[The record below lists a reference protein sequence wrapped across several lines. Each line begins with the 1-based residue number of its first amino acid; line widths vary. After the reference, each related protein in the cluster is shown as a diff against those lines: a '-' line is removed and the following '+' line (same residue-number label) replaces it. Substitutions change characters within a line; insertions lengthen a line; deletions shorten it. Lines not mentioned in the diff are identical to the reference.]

1 MKKISTLILMLLF
14 GIGNVLGAVDTQVI
28 KVSTAANP
36 EHVYFMH
43 AQNNDSYFAT
53 SNTYASNTPSSAAKF
68 AFIQA
73 KDGNNNVIENAY
85 YIYCVDTGK
94 WMSYDKSGSYSAGKG
109 FVKMVGDDP
118 NYFCLEYVTTAASST
133 KGYRIRPYYS
143 NGNLPNIYLNWYEGA
158 SSNTGNSIGLWTD
171 DASTDAG
178 SGWAFIEVPRY
189 NHFYRIKSNY
199 NSKYLVGNNA
209 NGSLTDN
216 TSTFYYSEEGLL
228 QISSGKYYDCNSKNV
243 GTTAYPAT
251 IEPNAYA
258 AGTLQFKTNGYW
270 LYNDGT
276 LYSRGGESIYVYEGG
291 LIEKSKWYGARY
303 AWHFEE
309 LSLDDLRD
317 IADEL
322 YEGNN
327 AGKLGYHSLAANNAL
342 VDADDVETL
351 TSAIIGFRSSAIV
364 MPEKGKF
371 YRIKSQY
378 NEVNNNSGLYYCS
391 TTVNKGSGNDNVF
404 SLVANTTGDNETKT
418 IVYYD
423 SQGRIQCYDTKKY
436 NIGTHQAGEVNDAAI
451 ATFEFKADELNNT
464 GCFNLYSTYSST
476 SHSYLF
482 AWVNYVAR
490 NGSVNANCVWR
501 VEDVEMD
508 EYTLQVEG
516 ENVDLSFTEG
526 LRDDSKFFIRHNV
539 IPDESNFYLS
549 ENPGNYYTVIDINSD
564 DRIITVSV
572 VSKSDYNTL
581 LSNAYSVLDKTGV
594 GYPKASYHDT
604 LVEKYNAANV
614 AESEK
619 SLAKYSDL
627 NEAYTTYI
635 NTTNINLP
643 EDGKAYYIINGQC
656 NESNIMEPNKYVLY
670 NSNDKMSVKPY
681 SVETLDESC
690 IWVVR
695 KIEDGYYALVSATG
709 NGGYIHWTNNTDEN
723 RSLVTTYSEGDNNN
737 NTKMHIAKIVH
748 SSNVIPTNAQ
758 LFGYLSLRGYRA
770 VNNGSDSPLIF
781 KGVSA
786 GFDSTI
792 EDIVR
797 YKNGNTISQFSSA
810 VQFVE
815 VPNYTANQ
823 VSLKAPKKTDG
834 KTYSSIYLPYPVK
847 VPEGVKAYYCT
858 LNENSLHLEDIGEKI
873 PAQTGAILIGG
884 TEASTQTL
892 VPATSETSKNVDAN
906 VLAGVLSN
914 TLTSNLGS
922 RIYVLNGGQSAGI
935 GFYPYSKDATLTAN
949 KAYYNASAQGA
960 RDFYLFG
967 SDDSATG
974 IEGLSEDV
982 DNQNETFD
990 NTRKV
995 LLDGKVV
1002 VVRNGKKYSITGQ
1015 IYK

>member
-1 MKKISTLILMLLF
+1 MKKLSTLILMLLF

-68 AFIQA
+68 AFYQA

-118 NYFCLEYVTTAASST
+118 NYFCLEYVTTAADSK

-158 SSNTGNSIGLWTD
+158 SSNTGSSIGLWTD
-171 DASTDAG
+171 DASADAG
-178 SGWAFIEVPRY
+178 SGWAFIEVLQYGR
-189 NHFYRIKSNY
+189 FYRIKSYKNGTY
-199 NSKYLVGNNA
+199 LAPERATSNVDNSTLC
-209 NGSLTDN
+209 
-216 TSTFYYSEEGLL
+216 YYSENGLI
-228 QISSGKYYDCNSKNV
+228 QVSSGKYYYYNSNKSGFDVESTSHPNV
-243 GTTAYPAT
+243 VFQD
-251 IEPNAYA
+251 NASV
-258 AGTLQFKTNGYW
+258 
-270 LYNDGT
+270 DGT
-276 LYSRGGESIYVYEGG
+276 FSLGIDTYYAYCGVNNWIWGDTNPTSHSN
-291 LIEKSKWYGARY
+291 WYGNRF
-303 AWHFEE
+303 AWYVEE
-309 LSLDDLRD
+309 VEVLD
-317 IADEL
+317 
-322 YEGNN
+322 YEN
-327 AGKLGYHSLAANNAL
+327 AGKVGYHTVEANNAL
-342 VDADDVETL
+342 KKAMDGDPTKLA
-351 TSAIIGFRSSAIV
+351 SAIDAFKASDII

-391 TTVNKGSGNDNVF
+391 TTVDMDSGNDNVF
-404 SLVANTTGDNETKT
+404 SLVANTTGDNEIKT

-436 NIGTHQAGEVNDAAI
+436 NIGTHQAGEANDDAI

-476 SHSYLF
+476 SHRYLY
-482 AWVNYVAR
+482 AWENYVAR

-516 ENVDLSFTEG
+516 EDVDLSFTEG

-549 ENPGNYYTVIDINSD
+549 ENPDNYYTVIDINSD

-572 VSKSDYNTL
+572 VLKSDYNTL
-581 LSNAYSVLDKTGV
+581 LSNANSVLDKTGV

-635 NTTNINLP
+635 NTTDVNLP

-656 NESNIMEPNKYVLY
+656 NSSNIMEPNKYVLY
-670 NSNDKMSVKPY
+670 NNNNSMAVKEY
-681 SVETLDESC
+681 SASLDESC

-723 RSLVTTYSEGDNNN
+723 RLLVTTYSEGNNN
-737 NTKMHIAKIVH
+737 NKTKMHIAKIVH
-748 SSNVIPTNAQ
+748 TSNVIPTNAQ
-758 LFGYLSLRGYRA
+758 LFGYLSLRGYRES
-770 VNNGSDSPLIF
+770 NNGSDSPIIF
-781 KGVSA
+781 KGAEA
-786 GFDSTI
+786 GFDNT
-792 EDIVR
+792 EGDIVR
-797 YKNGNTISQFSSA
+797 YTYNNTTSQYSTA

-815 VPNYTANQ
+815 VTNYTANQ

-847 VPEGVKAYYCT
+847 VPAGVTAYYCT
-858 LNENSLHLEDIGEKI
+858 LSGNALHLNKMGDKI

-884 TEASTQTL
+884 SSASTQTL

-906 VLAGVLSN
+906 VLAGVLEN
-914 TLTSNLGS
+914 TLTSDLGS

-935 GFYPYSKDATLTAN
+935 GFYPYSQKATLTAN

-982 DNQNETFD
+982 DNKNETFA
-990 NTRKV
+990 NGRKV
-995 LLDGKVV
+995 LSHDGRIVIVKE
-1002 VVRNGKKYSITGQ
+1002 GKKYSVTGQ

>member
-1 MKKISTLILMLLF
+1 MKKLSTLILMLLF

-68 AFIQA
+68 AFYQA
-73 KDGNNNVIENAY
+73 KDGNSNVIENAY

-94 WMSYDKSGSYSAGKG
+94 WISYDKSNSYSSKNG
-109 FVKMVGDDP
+109 FVTMVDDTP
-118 NYFCLEYVTTAASST
+118 NYFCIEYVTTAADSK
-133 KGYRIRPYYS
+133 KGYRIRPYCS
-143 NGNLPNIYLNWYEGA
+143 NGNLPSIYLNWYKGA
-158 SSNTGNSIGLWTD
+158 SSNTDKSIGLWTD
-171 DASTDAG
+171 DASADAG

-189 NHFYRIKSNY
+189 NHFYRIKSGRSN
-199 NSKYLVGNNA
+199 KYLTNGKTVDTKDNSTLFFYTNN
-209 NGSLTDN
+209 G
-216 TSTFYYSEEGLL
+216 GLL
-228 QISSGKYYDCNSKNV
+228 QVSSAQYMYCSGARANYSLQDTS
-243 GTTAYPAT
+243 YPAT
-251 IEPNAYA
+251 IEPNTHV
-258 AGTLQFKTNGYW
+258 AGSVQFKINGQYAYVEDNGNELWGCSWNGSIWTGSWYGSWEGNGYA
-270 LYNDGT
+270 
-276 LYSRGGESIYVYEGG
+276 
-291 LIEKSKWYGARY
+291 WYIK
-303 AWHFEE
+303 EVE
-309 LSLDDLRD
+309 LLE
-317 IADEL
+317 DE
-322 YEGNN
+322 N
-327 AGKLGYHSLAANNAL
+327 AGKLGYHTVEANNAL
-342 VDADDVETL
+342 REALDSDPTQLA
-351 TSAIIGFRSSAIV
+351 SAIDVFNASLI

-476 SHSYLF
+476 SHSYLY
-482 AWVNYVAR
+482 AWVDYVAR

-549 ENPGNYYTVIDINSD
+549 ENPDDYYTVIDINSD

-572 VSKSDYNTL
+572 VLKSDYNTL
-581 LSNAYSVLDKTGV
+581 LSNAKSVLDKTGV
-594 GYPKASYHDT
+594 GCPKDSYHDT
-604 LVEKYNAANV
+604 LVEKYNAAYV
-614 AESEK
+614 ESER
-619 SLAKYSDL
+619 SWAKYSDL
-627 NEAYTTYI
+627 NDAYTTYI
-635 NTTNINLP
+635 NTTDVNLP
-643 EDGKAYYIINGQC
+643 EDGKAYYIVNAQLNANGV
-656 NESNIMEPNKYVLY
+656 MEPNKYVLY
-670 NSNDKMSVKPY
+670 NDNDKMTVKTYPA
-681 SVETLDESC
+681 TLDESC

-695 KIEDGYYALVSATG
+695 KIDEGYYALVSATG
-709 NGGYIHWTNNTDEN
+709 NGGYIHWTNNDDEK
-723 RSLVTTYSEGDNNN
+723 RSLATAYSEANSENK
-737 NTKMHIAKIVH
+737 TKMHIAKIVH
-748 SSNVIPTNAQ
+748 SINNNNVTPENDQ
-758 LFGYLSLRGYRA
+758 LFGYLSLRGFRA
-770 VNNGSDSPLIF
+770 DRDNGSDSPIIF
-781 KGVSA
+781 KGA
-786 GFDSTI
+786 EAAFDATV
-792 EDIVR
+792 EDIVS
-797 YKNGNTISQFSSA
+797 YSYGNSNAQFSTA

-815 VPNYTANQ
+815 ATDYTANQ

-873 PAQTGAILIGG
+873 PAQTGAILVGG
-884 TEASTQTL
+884 TEASKQTL
-892 VPATSETSKNVDAN
+892 VPATTETASENVSDN
-906 VLAGVLSN
+906 VLSGVLSN

-935 GFYPYSKDATLTAN
+935 GFYPYSQSATLTAY

>member
-1 MKKISTLILMLLF
+1 MKKLSTLILMLLI

-28 KVSTAANP
+28 QVSTAANP

-53 SNTYASNTPSSAAKF
+53 SNAYASNSPANAAKF

-171 DASTDAG
+171 DASADAG
-178 SGWAFIEVPRY
+178 SGWAFIEVPKY
-189 NHFYRIKSNY
+189 NHFYRIKSGRSN
-199 NSKYLVGNNA
+199 KYLTNGKTVDTKDNSTLFFYTNN
-209 NGSLTDN
+209 G
-216 TSTFYYSEEGLL
+216 GLL
-228 QISSGKYYDCNSKNV
+228 QVSSAQYMYCSEARANYSLQDTS
-243 GTTAYPAT
+243 YPAT
-251 IEPNAYA
+251 IEPNTHV
-258 AGTLQFKTNGYW
+258 AGSVQFKINGQYAYVEDNGNELWGCSWNGNIWTGSWGGSWEGNGYAW
-270 LYNDGT
+270 Y
-276 LYSRGGESIYVYEGG
+276 
-291 LIEKSKWYGARY
+291 IE
-303 AWHFEE
+303 EVE
-309 LSLDDLRD
+309 LLE
-317 IADEL
+317 DE
-322 YEGNN
+322 N
-327 AGKLGYHSLAANNAL
+327 AGKLGYHTVEANNAL
-342 VDADDVETL
+342 REALDGDPTQWA
-351 TSAIIGFRSSAIV
+351 SAIDAFKASAIV

-404 SLVANTTGDNETKT
+404 SLVANTTGDNEIKT

-436 NIGTHQAGEVNDAAI
+436 NIGTHQAGEANDDAI
-451 ATFEFKADELNNT
+451 ATFEFKKDDLNNA

-482 AWVNYVAR
+482 AWVDYVAR

-516 ENVDLSFTEG
+516 EDVDLSFTEG
-526 LRDDSKFFIRHNV
+526 LRDDSKFFIPHNV
-539 IPDESNFYLS
+539 ILYESNFYLS
-549 ENPGNYYTVIDINSD
+549 ENSDDYYTVIDINSD

-604 LVEKYNAANV
+604 LVEKYNAADV

-627 NEAYTTYI
+627 NEAYTTFI
-635 NTTNINLP
+635 NTTDINLP

-670 NSNDKMSVKPY
+670 NNSNNIAAKAY
-681 SVETLDESC
+681 STTLDESC

-695 KIEDGYYALVSATG
+695 EISEGYYALVSATG
-709 NGGYIHWTNNTDEN
+709 NGGYLHWTDNTASN
-723 RSLVTTYSEGDNNN
+723 KPLVTTYSAADEKNK
-737 NTKMHIAKIVH
+737 TIMHIAKIIH
-748 SSNVIPTNAQ
+748 DNTNVIPTNEQ
-758 LFGYLSLRGYRA
+758 LFGYLSLRGFRA
-770 VNNGSDSPLIF
+770 GRNDGADSPIIF
-781 KGVSA
+781 KGEEA
-786 GFDSTI
+786 AFDATV
-792 EDIVR
+792 EDIVS
-797 YKNGNTISQFSSA
+797 YSYGSSSAQFSTA

-815 VPNYTANQ
+815 ATDYTANQ

-847 VPEGVKAYYCT
+847 VPEGVTAYYCT

-873 PAQTGAILIGG
+873 PAQTGSILIGG

-892 VPATSETSKNVDAN
+892 VPATTETASENVSDN
-906 VLAGVLSN
+906 VLSGVLTN
-914 TLTSNLGS
+914 TTTSTLGS
-922 RIYVLNGGQSAGI
+922 KIYVLNGGQSAGI
-935 GFYPYSKDATLTAN
+935 GFYPYSQTATLTAY
-949 KAYYNASAQGA
+949 KAYYNASAPGA

-990 NTRKV
+990 NTQKV

>member
-1 MKKISTLILMLLF
+1 MKKNSTLILMLLF

-118 NYFCLEYVTTAASST
+118 NYFCLEHVTTAASST

-171 DASTDAG
+171 DASADAG

-243 GTTAYPAT
+243 GTTAYPVT

-276 LYSRGGESIYVYEGG
+276 LYSREGESIYVYESG
-291 LIEKSKWYGARY
+291 LIEKAKWYGARY

-351 TSAIIGFRSSAIV
+351 TSAIVAFKASAIV
-364 MPEKGKF
+364 MPEVGKKYAF
-371 YRIKSQY
+371 MGITSKNNYMLGQNSTVEGKTDRMEVSQTVSYPNYIFTLQQGNKLQASNGNYVINYSGMLKLGGDSQSDAVEITFVPATTSGTFFLNYKDNSKDRYAYSDKDGYIDGGGSTGGDLGYEWKIEELVMPESGKAYRVKNVQKDGTVY
-378 NEVNNNSGLYYCS
+378 YLCNTENNLSLTSNVSG
-391 TTVNKGSGNDNVF
+391 
-404 SLVANTTGDNETKT
+404 ANTTFIFREVGDFVCSGTTRGKKYAVVNEYGKYLAYRTKITTSTPKYAETGYSDSYVENETFWAFAK
-418 IVYYD
+418 
-423 SQGRIQCYDTKKY
+423 
-436 NIGTHQAGEVNDAAI
+436 IGTRTNASLGNITADDSFGRLCIGCYRSDTQSGKYGFLVIANNGTFDAA
-451 ATFEFKADELNNT
+451 TNTTPDNGTYFKDN
-464 GCFNLYSTYSST
+464 YSS
-476 SHSYLF
+476 LF
-482 AWVNYVAR
+482 
-490 NGSVNANCVWR
+490 
-501 VEDVEMD
+501 ELE
-508 EYTLQVEG
+508 E
-516 ENVDLSFTEG
+516 
-526 LRDDSKFFIRHNV
+526 
-539 IPDESNFYLS
+539 
-549 ENPGNYYTVIDINSD
+549 
-564 DRIITVSV
+564 IT
-572 VSKSDYNTL
+572 D
-581 LSNAYSVLDKTGV
+581 
-594 GYPKASYHDT
+594 
-604 LVEKYNAANV
+604 
-614 AESEK
+614 
-619 SLAKYSDL
+619 
-627 NEAYTTYI
+627 
-635 NTTNINLP
+635 
-643 EDGKAYYIINGQC
+643 
-656 NESNIMEPNKYVLY
+656 
-670 NSNDKMSVKPY
+670 
-681 SVETLDESC
+681 
-690 IWVVR
+690 
-695 KIEDGYYALVSATG
+695 
-709 NGGYIHWTNNTDEN
+709 
-723 RSLVTTYSEGDNNN
+723 
-737 NTKMHIAKIVH
+737 
-748 SSNVIPTNAQ
+748 
-758 LFGYLSLRGYRA
+758 
-770 VNNGSDSPLIF
+770 
-781 KGVSA
+781 
-786 GFDSTI
+786 
-792 EDIVR
+792 
-797 YKNGNTISQFSSA
+797 
-810 VQFVE
+810 
-815 VPNYTANQ
+815 YTANQ

-847 VPEGVKAYYCT
+847 VPEGVTAYYCT

-892 VPATSETSKNVDAN
+892 VPATTETTSENVSYN
-906 VLAGVLSN
+906 VLSGVLEN
-914 TLTSNLGS
+914 TLTSELTSDLGTK
-922 RIYVLNGGQSAGI
+922 IYVLNGGQSAGI

-949 KAYYNASAQGA
+949 KAYYKASSQSA

>member
-1 MKKISTLILMLLF
+1 MKKLSTLILMLLF

-171 DASTDAG
+171 DASADAG

-189 NHFYRIKSNY
+189 NHFYRIKSGRSN
-199 NSKYLVGNNA
+199 KYLTNGKTVDTKDNSTLFFYTNN
-209 NGSLTDN
+209 G
-216 TSTFYYSEEGLL
+216 GLL
-228 QISSGKYYDCNSKNV
+228 QVSSAQYMYCSGARANYSLQDTS
-243 GTTAYPAT
+243 YPAT
-251 IEPNAYA
+251 IEPNTHV
-258 AGTLQFKTNGYW
+258 AGSVQFKINGQYAYVEDNGNELWGCSWNGSIWTGSWYGSWEGNGYAW
-270 LYNDGT
+270 Y
-276 LYSRGGESIYVYEGG
+276 
-291 LIEKSKWYGARY
+291 IE
-303 AWHFEE
+303 EVE
-309 LSLDDLRD
+309 LLE
-317 IADEL
+317 DE
-322 YEGNN
+322 N
-327 AGKLGYHSLAANNAL
+327 AGKLGYHTVEANNAL
-342 VDADDVETL
+342 REALDSDPTQWA
-351 TSAIIGFRSSAIV
+351 SAIDAFKASDII

-404 SLVANTTGDNETKT
+404 SLVANTTGDNEIKT

-436 NIGTHQAGEVNDAAI
+436 NIGTHQAGEANDDAI

-476 SHSYLF
+476 SHSYLY
-482 AWVNYVAR
+482 AWENYVAR

-539 IPDESNFYLS
+539 IPDESNFYFS
-549 ENPGNYYTVIDINSD
+549 ENPDNYYTVIDINSD

-572 VSKSDYNTL
+572 VLKSDYNTL
-581 LSNAYSVLDKTGV
+581 LSNANSVLDKTGV

-604 LVEKYNAANV
+604 LVEKYDAANV

-619 SLAKYSDL
+619 SWAKYCDL
-627 NEAYTTYI
+627 NDAYTTYI
-635 NTTNINLP
+635 NTTDINLP
-643 EDGKAYYIINGQC
+643 EDGKAYYIVNAQLNASGV
-656 NESNIMEPNKYVLY
+656 MEPNKYVLY
-670 NSNDKMSVKPY
+670 NDNDKMTVKTYPA
-681 SVETLDESC
+681 TLDESC

-695 KIEDGYYALVSATG
+695 KIDEGYYALVSATG
-709 NGGYIHWTNNTDEN
+709 NGGYIHWTNNDDEK
-723 RSLVTTYSEGDNNN
+723 RSLATAYSEANSENK
-737 NTKMHIAKIVH
+737 TKMHIAKIEH
-748 SSNVIPTNAQ
+748 SSYVIPSNEQ
-758 LFGYLSLRGYRA
+758 LFGYLSLRGYRIS
-770 VNNGSDSPLIF
+770 NKGSDAPIIF
-781 KGVSA
+781 KGTEA
-786 GFDSTI
+786 AFDAT
-792 EDIVR
+792 EGDLVR
-797 YKNGNTISQFSSA
+797 YKSGDNISQFSTA

-815 VPNYTANQ
+815 ATDYTANQ

-847 VPEGVKAYYCT
+847 VPAGVTAYYCT
-858 LNENSLHLEDIGEKI
+858 LSGNALHLNEMGDKI

-884 TEASTQTL
+884 SSASTQTL
-892 VPATSETSKNVDAN
+892 VPATTETTSENVSDN
-906 VLAGVLSN
+906 VLSGVLTN
-914 TLTSNLGS
+914 TVTSTLGS
-922 RIYVLNGGQSAGI
+922 KIYVLNGGQEAGI
-935 GFYPYSKDATLTAN
+935 GFYPYSQNATLTAN

-974 IEGLSEDV
+974 IEDLLENA
-982 DNQNETFD
+982 DNKNETFA
-990 NTRKV
+990 NGRKV
-995 LLDGKVV
+995 LSHDGRIVIVKE
-1002 VVRNGKKYSITGQ
+1002 GKKYSVTGQ